1 MAKQISLFDKF
12 EVEAF
17 RKGIQPRTKESL
29 NWFRDKLTKNRISA
43 EKLLKDNSIEKKQ
56 KPKTGR
62 MFLYAYDP
70 KYKETLPYYD
80 RFPLIIMVEPMKDGF
95 TGLNLHYLH
104 PKERAIF
111 FSRLLELTNNEKY
124 DDTTK
129 MILSYSFLKGATKLK
144 AFKPCF
150 KKYLNEHIRSKIGE
164 IQPPEWEMAIFLP
177 FDKFV
182 YQDRRAVWSK
192 SSEMY

>member
-1 MAKQISLFDKF
+1 MAKEVSLFDKF

-17 RKGIQPRTKESL
+17 RKGIQPRTKESM
-29 NWFRDKLTKNRISA
+29 NWFRNKLTKNRVSG
-43 EKLLKDNSIEKKQ
+43 ERLLKDSSIEKKS
-56 KPKTGR
+56 KPITGR

-80 RFPLIIMVEPMKDGF
+80 KFPLIIMVEPVKGGF

-104 PKERAIF
+104 PRERAIF

-129 MILSYSFLKGATKLK
+129 ITLSYSFLKSASSLE

-150 KKYLNEHIRSKIGE
+150 KRYLNEHIRSEIGE
-164 IQPPEWEMAIFLP
+164 VQPPEWEMAIFLP

-182 YQDRRAVWSK
+182 YQSRKTVWAK
-192 SSEMY
+192 SSKMY

>member
-129 MILSYSFLKGATKLK
+129 IKLSYSFLKGATKLK

-182 YQDRRAVWSK
+182 YQDRRTVWSK

>member
-1 MAKQISLFDKF
+1 MAKQVSLFDKF

-29 NWFRDKLTKNRISA
+29 NWFRDKLTKNRISG

-80 RFPLIIMVEPMKDGF
+80 RFPLIIMVEPVKDGF

-104 PKERAIF
+104 PRERVIF
-111 FSRLLELTNNEKY
+111 FSRLLELTNNESY
-124 DDTTK
+124 DDSTK
-129 MILSYSFLKGATKLK
+129 IILSYSFLKGAAKLR

-150 KKYLNEHIRSKIGE
+150 KRYLNEHIRSQIGE
-164 IQPPEWEMAIFLP
+164 VQPPEWEMAIFLP

-182 YQDRRAVWSK
+182 YQNRKTVWTK
-192 SSEMY
+192 SAQMY